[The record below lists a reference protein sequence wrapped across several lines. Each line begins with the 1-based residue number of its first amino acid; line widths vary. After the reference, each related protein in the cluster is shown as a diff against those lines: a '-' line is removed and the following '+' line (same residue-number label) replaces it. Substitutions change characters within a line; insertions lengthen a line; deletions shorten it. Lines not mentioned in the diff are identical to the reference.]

1 MFCAN
6 CGAKIADNARFCG
19 FCGATQ
25 TPASGPDAAQASN
38 VVPAEPVSAAPV
50 SPVAP
55 VVPVAEN
62 VPAAPVAPVV
72 TEKRGADVPQ
82 AVNIPGFGQSVAS
95 PETPSAPIF
104 SQDTSNA
111 APVMTDEAAAAQPA
125 APVSGIPDHQ
135 IPASVPPVQ
144 DAPAAAKPKAPAKK
158 MGTAVTVVLAVVFGL
173 LAFILGVYAFTGGV
187 VRNGLSSGEI
197 SSEVRKIDFGKIVVG
212 DILTDP
218 SMADVVEKNG
228 LILPDSRPGRAT
240 IAQVAALTIN
250 KSVPAANL
258 TDDMINKILDK
269 SEINKQLS
277 EVVKSYE
284 EYIVTGKTRRFKDG
298 LCAEIKDL
306 VKSTEKYVIE
316 IANMRLAADYEVQLD
331 ATLKDEEETIEGIL
345 PAAALKKYSGLI
357 GFALS
362 PVTLV
367 AALVLCVVLAVL
379 EGLITKRLT
388 AGLITGGAVF
398 ALIGI
403 VLTVGSILLSNL
415 AAVIS
420 MDYIVVT
427 DVLTPIVYNTFGI
440 SMLTAGLICLGL
452 GLALIAAFVV
462 IKIIAAKRTNKAV
475 A

>member
-1 MFCAN
+1 MFCVN
-6 CGAKIADNARFCG
+6 CGAKVADNARFCG
-19 FCGATQ
+19 FCGATL
-25 TPASGPDAAQASN
+25 TPAPAPEAAQAAN
-38 VVPAEPVSAAPV
+38 AVPAEPVAVAPV
-50 SPVAP
+50 S
-55 VVPVAEN
+55 
-62 VPAAPVAPVV
+62 PAAPVAPVAPVAENIPAAQVV
-72 TEKRGADVPQ
+72 TDNNAVDVPQ
-82 AVNIPGFGQSVAS
+82 TFTAPDFGQSAVPA
-95 PETPSAPIF
+95 EATSAPIF

-111 APVMTDEAAAAQPA
+111 APVMTDEAAQPA
-125 APVSGIPDHQ
+125 APAGDIPEYQ
-135 IPASVPPVQ
+135 NPAGVPPVQ
-144 DAPAAAKPKAPAKK
+144 AAPAAAKPKAPAKK
-158 MGTAVTVVLAVVFGL
+158 KGTAVTIVLAVVFGL
-173 LAFILGVYAFTGGV
+173 LAFLLGVFAFTGGV

-403 VLTVGSILLSNL
+403 VLTVGSVLLSNL
-415 AAVIS
+415 ASVIS
-420 MDYIVVT
+420 MDYVVVT
-427 DVLTPIVYNTFGI
+427 DVLTPIIYNTFGI

-452 GLALIAAFVV
+452 GLALIAAFIVL
-462 IKIIAAKRTNKAV
+462 KIIAAKRANKA
-475 A
+475 AA